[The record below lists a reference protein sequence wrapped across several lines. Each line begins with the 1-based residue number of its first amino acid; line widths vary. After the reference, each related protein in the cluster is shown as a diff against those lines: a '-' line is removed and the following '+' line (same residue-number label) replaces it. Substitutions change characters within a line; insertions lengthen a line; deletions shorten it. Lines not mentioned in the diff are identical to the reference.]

1 LVTLKATALNLSK
14 IFKYAEGDEIVLM
27 VINKLQR
34 GPVNDVKLLRVQFL
48 ANLLSIYELR
58 NHLLAIDSMLRT
70 LVNLTVSSI
79 LDGPG
84 PFVREAGCCL
94 AYSLS
99 IVKINDDHAFELSS
113 ALLHVVA
120 ELSYESKAREY
131 IIAALQNFTKK
142 FDQVAELAQ
151 MIVPDV
157 YESELRPP
165 IAV

>member
-1 LVTLKATALNLSK
+1 
-14 IFKYAEGDEIVLM
+14 M

-34 GPVNDVKLLRVQFL
+34 GPVNDVKLLRVQFVSSSLFCFVLISKNMFFLYVRFEFNAVFEFLLIFHQL

-99 IVKINDDHAFELSS
+99 IVK
-113 ALLHVVA
+113 V
-120 ELSYESKAREY
+120 SKKDY
-131 IIAALQNFTKK
+131 
-142 FDQVAELAQ
+142 
-151 MIVPDV
+151 P
-157 YESELRPP
+157 
-165 IAV
+165 